1 MAPAL
6 MSSAI
11 RLAAGATYSPIRPTS
26 SIRGIAVLSAA
37 MTMLILERPDA
48 CITTS
53 SELVASWPRPMRPPS
68 KAASGKKSTASLGME
83 SSTK

>member
-1 MAPAL
+1 

-11 RLAAGATYSPIRPTS
+11 RLAMGATYSPISPTRIIS
-26 SIRGIAVLSAA
+26 GMAVLSAA
-37 MTMLILERPDA
+37 ITILILERPAA

-68 KAASGKKSTASLGME
+68 RAASGKKSTASFGME
-83 SSTK
+83 SST